1 MDPCEHEPINQFL
14 LQLANGSKHW
24 IEMTDKHLTEVQ
36 DLIQLV
42 FFCQC
47 FTLCW

>member
-1 MDPCEHEPINQFL
+1 MDPCEHESINQFL

-24 IEMTDKHLTEVQ
+24 IEMTDEHLTEVQ
-36 DLIQLV
+36 DLIKVV

-47 FTLCW
+47 FTPCW